1 MRSSSETGPT
11 GSTDA
16 LPIGA
21 RASYRVRQEVVRMQ
35 ASVGDRVVIHG
46 RIVGA
51 AERAGEVIEV
61 RGSGESPLLVVR
73 FDDGHE
79 AILSPGSDCEV
90 RHAS

>member
-1 MRSSSETGPT
+1 MH
-11 GSTDA
+11 
-16 LPIGA
+16 
-21 RASYRVRQEVVRMQ
+21 

-46 RIVGA
+46 RVVGA

-61 RGSGESPLLVVR
+61 KGDGDSPLLVVR

-90 RHAS
+90 RHVASGTTA